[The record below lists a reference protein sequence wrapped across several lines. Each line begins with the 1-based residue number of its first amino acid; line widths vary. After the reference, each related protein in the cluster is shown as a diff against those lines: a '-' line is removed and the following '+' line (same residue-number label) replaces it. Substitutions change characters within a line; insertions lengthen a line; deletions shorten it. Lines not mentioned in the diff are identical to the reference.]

1 MTAMETL
8 AATFVAIVLVVLAMA
23 IWALRILLA
32 LGLMLVAM
40 AIVFWPLTLAVLFLW
55 MFFS

>member
-1 MTAMETL
+1 METL
-8 AATFVAIVLVVLAMA
+8 AATFVAIVLVVSAMA
-23 IWALRILLA
+23 IWALRLLLA